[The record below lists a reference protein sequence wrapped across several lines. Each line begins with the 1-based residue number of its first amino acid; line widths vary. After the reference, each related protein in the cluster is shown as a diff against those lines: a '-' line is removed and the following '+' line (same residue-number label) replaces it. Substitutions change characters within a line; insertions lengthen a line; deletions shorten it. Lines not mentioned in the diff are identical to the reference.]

1 MPEDA
6 EKRIQADW
14 QICLLSC
21 LLLPQCPIFRQTC
34 IEDYLVK
41 QSLVQCEYQQNVKV
55 NERLTK
61 SLEFRFSWNIGRRKF
76 CRAAIEP
83 LGRADSAPMMAVMN
97 LDTDI
102 AIIGG
107 GLNGTAL
114 ALALGSIGLRVTVF
128 DASPRETRSDD
139 IFDGRATAIAAGSR
153 NMLRTLGV
161 WDRLEEHIQPIHD
174 ILVTDGRVS
183 EGAGTSFL
191 HFDHREVGDEPF
203 GYLVENR
210 HIRRALFA
218 AMDETESIEHRYPVR
233 VAGLDRDTSCAS
245 LRLEDETVTATLA
258 IACDGRD
265 SPTAKA
271 AGIRYTGWQYPQKG
285 VVCTVEHEEPHGG
298 VAHEYFLPS
307 GPFAILPLTGNRSS
321 LVWTEKTAFAEA
333 AMALDDAGFE
343 AEVAR
348 RFGQFLGEV
357 KVTGPRWS
365 YPLSLSLAYEYS
377 AHRLAV
383 VGDAAHGVHPI
394 AGQGLNLGFKDAA
407 ALTQVIAEA
416 ARRGED
422 FGSHDVLKR
431 YERWRRFDNTAM
443 GLGMDAINRLFSNDL
458 TPVRALRGVGLNL
471 VNRMGP
477 ARRFFMRQAA
487 GLSGELPKLLQG
499 KAI

>member
-1 MPEDA
+1 MLA
-6 EKRIQADW
+6 
-14 QICLLSC
+14 L
-21 LLLPQCPIFRQTC
+21 
-34 IEDYLVK
+34 
-41 QSLVQCEYQQNVKV
+41 
-55 NERLTK
+55 
-61 SLEFRFSWNIGRRKF
+61 
-76 CRAAIEP
+76 
-83 LGRADSAPMMAVMN
+83 MN
-97 LDTDI
+97 TESDI

-107 GLNGTAL
+107 GLNGAAL
-114 ALALGSIGLRVTVF
+114 ALALGSTGLTVTLF
-128 DASPRETRSDD
+128 DAAPRSVQSDD
-139 IFDGRATAIAAGSR
+139 AFDGRATAIAAGSR
-153 NMLRTLGV
+153 NMLRALGV
-161 WDRLEEHIQPIHD
+161 WDRLEGKTQPIHD

-203 GYLVENR
+203 GNLVENR
-210 HIRRALFA
+210 HIRRALFEA
-218 AMDETESIEHRYPVR
+218 LDDSDAVTHRQPVKVKR
-233 VAGLDRDTSCAS
+233 LDRNVGEAVLT
-245 LRLEDETVTATLA
+245 LEDGTTSAKLA
-258 IACDGRD
+258 IACDGRS
-265 SPTAKA
+265 SPTAQA
-271 AGIRYTGWQYPQKG
+271 AGIRYAGWSYPQKG
-285 VVCTVEHEEPHGG
+285 VVCTVEHAEPHGG

-321 LVWTEKTAFAEA
+321 LVWTEKTDIADA
-333 AMALDDAGFE
+333 AMSLDDEGFE
-343 AEVAR
+343 REVVR

-365 YPLSLSLAYEYS
+365 YPLNLSLAYNYC

-407 ALTQVIAEA
+407 ALTQVLAEA

-422 FGSHDVLKR
+422 IGAEDVLKR

-458 TPVRALRGVGLNL
+458 APVRALRGMGLDL

-487 GLSGELPKLLQG
+487 GLSGEMPRLLQG
-499 KAI
+499 KPA

>member
-1 MPEDA
+1 M
-6 EKRIQADW
+6 
-14 QICLLSC
+14 L
-21 LLLPQCPIFRQTC
+21 
-34 IEDYLVK
+34 
-41 QSLVQCEYQQNVKV
+41 
-55 NERLTK
+55 
-61 SLEFRFSWNIGRRKF
+61 
-76 CRAAIEP
+76 AAMNT
-83 LGRADSAPMMAVMN
+83 DS
-97 LDTDI
+97 DI

-107 GLNGTAL
+107 GLNGAAL
-114 ALALGSIGLRVTVF
+114 ALALGSTGLTVTLF
-128 DASPRETRSDD
+128 DAAPRSVQSDD
-139 IFDGRATAIAAGSR
+139 AFDGRATAIAAGSR
-153 NMLRTLGV
+153 NMLRALGV
-161 WDRLEEHIQPIHD
+161 WDRLDGKTQPIHD

-203 GYLVENR
+203 GNLVENR
-210 HIRRALFA
+210 HIRRALFEA
-218 AMDETESIEHRYPVR
+218 IDDASAVTHRQPVKVQR
-233 VAGLDRDTSCAS
+233 LDRDAAKATLA
-245 LRLEDETVTATLA
+245 LEEGTATARLA
-258 IACDGRD
+258 IACDGRS
-265 SPTAKA
+265 SPTAQA
-271 AGIRYTGWQYPQKG
+271 AGIRYAGWDYPQKG
-285 VVCTVEHEEPHGG
+285 VVCTVEHAEPHGG

-321 LVWTEKTAFAEA
+321 LVWTEKTAIAEA
-333 AMALDDAGFE
+333 AMSLDDAGFE
-343 AEVAR
+343 KEVVR

-365 YPLSLSLAYEYS
+365 YPLSLSLAYNYC

-407 ALTQVIAEA
+407 ALTQVLAEA

-422 FGSHDVLKR
+422 IGAEDVLKR

-458 TPVRALRGVGLNL
+458 TPVRALRGMGLDL

-487 GLSGELPKLLQG
+487 GLSGEMPRLLQG
-499 KAI
+499 KSA

>member
-1 MPEDA
+1 MKVVVATIVRLGLAFCEPM
-6 EKRIQADW
+6 
-14 QICLLSC
+14 LLDMK
-21 LLLPQCPIFRQTC
+21 T
-34 IEDYLVK
+34 
-41 QSLVQCEYQQNVKV
+41 
-55 NERLTK
+55 
-61 SLEFRFSWNIGRRKF
+61 
-76 CRAAIEP
+76 
-83 LGRADSAPMMAVMN
+83 
-97 LDTDI
+97 DTDI

-114 ALALGSIGLRVTVF
+114 ALALGSVGLRVTII

-139 IFDGRATAIAAGSR
+139 AFDGRATAIAAGSR

-161 WDRLEEHIQPIHD
+161 WDRLGDNTQPIHD

-203 GYLVENR
+203 GHLVENR

-218 AMDETESIEHRYPVR
+218 AIDDADNIEHRSPVR
-233 VAGLDRDTSCAS
+233 VLGLDRGTAMAS
-245 LRLEDETVTATLA
+245 LQLGDQTVTANLA
-258 IACDGRD
+258 IACDGRN
-265 SPTAKA
+265 SPTART

-285 VVCTVEHEEPHGG
+285 VVCTVEHAEPHGG

-321 LVWTEKTAFAEA
+321 LVWTEKTAFADA
-333 AMALDDAGFE
+333 AMDLDETDFE
-343 AEVAR
+343 AEVVR

-422 FGSHDVLKR
+422 FGTHEVLKR

-458 TPVRALRGVGLNL
+458 TPVRTLRGMGLNI
-471 VNRMGP
+471 VNRMG
-477 ARRFFMRQAA
+477 ASTTVLYASSRRTFGRDAQAFGRQSR
-487 GLSGELPKLLQG
+487 LT
-499 KAI
+499 

>member
-1 MPEDA
+1 M
-6 EKRIQADW
+6 K
-14 QICLLSC
+14 
-21 LLLPQCPIFRQTC
+21 
-34 IEDYLVK
+34 V
-41 QSLVQCEYQQNVKV
+41 SLATID
-55 NERLTK
+55 RLGK
-61 SLEFRFSWNIGRRKF
+61 SAR
-76 CRAAIEP
+76 
-83 LGRADSAPMMAVMN
+83 APMLATMKT
-97 LDTDI
+97 DTDI

-114 ALALGSIGLRVTVF
+114 ALALGSVGLHVTIF

-139 IFDGRATAIAAGSR
+139 AFDGRATAIAAGSR

-161 WDRLEEHIQPIHD
+161 WDRLGDDAQPIHD

-203 GYLVENR
+203 GHLVENR
-210 HIRRALFA
+210 HIRRALF
-218 AMDETESIEHRYPVR
+218 TSIDDAENVDHRAPVR
-233 VAGLDRDTSCAS
+233 VLGLERDTAMAS
-245 LRLEDETVTATLA
+245 LRLEKNETVTAKLA
-258 IACDGRD
+258 IACDGRN
-265 SPTAKA
+265 SPTARA
-271 AGIRYTGWQYPQKG
+271 AGVRYTGWDYPQTG
-285 VVCTVEHEEPHGG
+285 VVCTVEHAEPHGG

-321 LVWTEKTAFAEA
+321 LVWTEKTAFANA
-333 AMALDDAGFE
+333 AMSLDDAGFE
-343 AEVAR
+343 AEIVR
-348 RFGQFLGEV
+348 RFGQFLGDV

-377 AHRLAV
+377 AHRLAI

-407 ALTQVIAEA
+407 ALTQVIAQA

-422 FGSHDVLKR
+422 FGTHEVLKR

-458 TPVRALRGVGLNL
+458 TPVRALRGMGLNL

-487 GLSGELPKLLQG
+487 GLSGEMPRLLQG
-499 KAI
+499 KPV

>member
-1 MPEDA
+1 M
-6 EKRIQADW
+6 KV
-14 QICLLSC
+14 
-21 LLLPQCPIFRQTC
+21 PIAT
-34 IEDYLVK
+34 I
-41 QSLVQCEYQQNVKV
+41 
-55 NERLTK
+55 ERLGST
-61 SLEFRFSWNIGRRKF
+61 SR
-76 CRAAIEP
+76 EP
-83 LGRADSAPMMAVMN
+83 MLLDMN
-97 LDTDI
+97 TDTDI

-114 ALALGSIGLRVTVF
+114 ALALGSVGLRVTIF

-139 IFDGRATAIAAGSR
+139 AFDGRATSIAAGSR

-161 WDRLEEHIQPIHD
+161 WDRLGEDAQPIHD

-191 HFDHREVGDEPF
+191 HFDHREVGNEPF
-203 GYLVENR
+203 GHLVENR
-210 HIRRALFA
+210 HIRRALFTA
-218 AMDETESIEHRYPVR
+218 IDDADNIEHRAPVR
-233 VAGLDRDTSCAS
+233 VLGLERGTASAS
-245 LRLEDETVTATLA
+245 LQLKDETVTANLA
-258 IACDGRD
+258 IACDGRN
-265 SPTAKA
+265 SPTARA
-271 AGIRYTGWQYPQKG
+271 AGIRYTGWQYPQTG
-285 VVCTVEHEEPHGG
+285 VVCTVEHVEPHGG

-333 AMALDDAGFE
+333 AMKLDDAGFE
-343 AEVAR
+343 AEIVR

-407 ALTQVIAEA
+407 ALADVIAEA

-422 FGSHDVLKR
+422 FGTHEVLKR

-458 TPVRALRGVGLNL
+458 TPVRALRGMGLNI

-477 ARRFFMRQAA
+477 ARRFFMRQAS
-487 GLSGELPKLLQG
+487 GLSGEMPKLLQG
-499 KAI
+499 KAV